1 MNIFFSPDM
10 KFQSFYDAIQIDDL
24 SATPKYLQ
32 LANSI
37 ISAIEDGILKKDELL
52 PSINEI
58 SFEYEVSR
66 DTAEK
71 GYKYLKELGVLNS
84 FPRKGYFVANTDF
97 RQSLKVF
104 LLFNKLSAHKKIV
117 YDAFADALGDHALID
132 FYIYNNDYSL
142 FKKLLNNKKEDYS
155 HYVIIPHFLEGGE
168 KAPELINALPK
179 EKLVLLDKQLPGI
192 EGEYAAVYENFERDI
207 FSALEEAREQLRK
220 YQSIKL
226 IFPENSYYPVEI
238 VKGFKKFCTKYNFD
252 WKVLSDISEEPI
264 RKGEVYINVMEDDL
278 IPLVERTIELNLKV
292 GSEVGII
299 SYNETPFKRIILN
312 GITTISTDFRKLGA
326 IAARL
331 VLENSKE
338 HIEAPFRLKLRN
350 SL

>member
-1 MNIFFSPDM
+1 M